1 VSLLLIVPTDTLR
14 HVVLFLHGS
23 FALPLRRRRLMVM
36 RIIFF
41 GLRGV
46 GEILLLII
54 MLHVVDKITT
64 RILNSL
70 LLLNAHSSELINS
83 SVFRLRV
90 IGNLKS
96 LKFLRQERH
105 D

>member
-1 VSLLLIVPTDTLR
+1 VSLLFTVPTDTLS

-23 FALPLRRRRLMVM
+23 FALPLGRRSLMIM
-36 RIIFF
+36 IITFLR
-41 GLRGV
+41 LRGV
-46 GEILLLII
+46 GEILLII

-70 LLLNAHSSELINS
+70 LFLNAHSNELLNS
-83 SVFRLRV
+83 PVFRLGV
-90 IGNLKS
+90 IVNLKS
-96 LKFLRQERH
+96 LKFLGQGRH

>member
-1 VSLLLIVPTDTLR
+1 MPTDTLR

-36 RIIFF
+36 RITFF

-46 GEILLLII
+46 GEILLLI

-64 RILNSL
+64 RIINSL